1 MSPGPAARERGA
13 AAGALPRRL
22 REVAEFEYVGATALV
37 VEGPVTGKRYR
48 FPAPGAVV
56 EVDLLDRG
64 AVAAVP
70 HLRELRFP
78 R

>member
-1 MSPGPAARERGA
+1 MSPGPAALERGA
-13 AAGALPRRL
+13 AAAAPSHRL
-22 REVAEFEYVGATALV
+22 REVAEFEYVGATALT

-48 FPAPGAVV
+48 FSAPGAVV
-56 EVDLLDRG
+56 AVDLLDRR